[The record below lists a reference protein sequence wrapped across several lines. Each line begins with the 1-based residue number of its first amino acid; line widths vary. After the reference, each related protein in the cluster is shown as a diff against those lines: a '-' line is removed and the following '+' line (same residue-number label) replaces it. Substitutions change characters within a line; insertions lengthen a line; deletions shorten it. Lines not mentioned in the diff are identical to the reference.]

1 MFNELLNKLGEFW
14 IADDEEHKIPG
25 VLDQNTNSYEIS
37 FVNVNFNEYDEDYLL
52 LNGIIENKKL
62 SLIIINDP
70 IRSKYANA
78 RNTTY
83 YIRYFFE
90 SIHYSDKSQIE
101 FNNINIKIDNISS
114 TIRLHSL
121 TGLTSKPEILLIK
134 NPLKSILLI

>member
-14 IADDEEHKIPG
+14 IADDEEHKIPD

-70 IRSKYANA
+70 IRSKYANV

-90 SIHYSDKSQIE
+90 SIHY
-101 FNNINIKIDNISS
+101 
-114 TIRLHSL
+114 
-121 TGLTSKPEILLIK
+121 
-134 NPLKSILLI
+134 